1 MDRRRGL
8 KEKDIDYKEQGRRMS
23 TPAKTKLRVCYNG
36 CRKKM
41 GVVKRRIN
49 PWLRASNRPAAETAP
64 GGTTAPRPGPSS
76 DAELLDAYS
85 RAVTSVVDAIGPSV
99 VSIHT
104 GEGRRTS
111 EFEPTGAGS
120 GFVITPDGYILTNS
134 HVAARSREIRI
145 IFIDGQKRAAALVGH
160 DPSTDLAV
168 LRVTAT
174 GLPYATLIDSSGL
187 RVGQLVIAM
196 GNPLGFQS
204 TVSTGVVSSLGRAL
218 RSQDGRLIENVIQ
231 HTAPLNPG
239 NSGGPLLD
247 SKGRVIGINT
257 AIIAQAQGIGFS
269 LPASTAR
276 SVVPQLLAK
285 GRVERAFLG
294 VIGYRRR
301 IDRRL
306 VRFHELKKEFGVEIV
321 SLDPSGP
328 ARKAGLQT
336 GDLIVS
342 IHGIEVTSPDDLFR
356 FLSEWSVGRPVV
368 VTLLRRKSKFDLEVE
383 PAAAAS

>member
-1 MDRRRGL
+1 MRFDNRQ
-8 KEKDIDYKEQGRRMS
+8 DPFS
-23 TPAKTKLRVCYNG
+23 
-36 CRKKM
+36 
-41 GVVKRRIN
+41 
-49 PWLRASNRPAAETAP
+49 WLRAGNESAVETASAKTSP
-64 GGTTAPRPGPSS
+64 PCPEPPS

-85 RAVTSVVDAIGPSV
+85 RAVTSVVDSIGPAV

-104 GEGRRTS
+104 GEGRRPS
-111 EFEPTGAGS
+111 EFEPRGAGS

-134 HVAARSREIRI
+134 HVAASASEIQV
-145 IFIDGQKRAAALVGH
+145 IFIDGQKRGALLVGH

-168 LRVTAT
+168 LRVNAA
-174 GLPYATLIDSSGL
+174 GLPYATLIDSAGL

-204 TVSTGVVSSLGRAL
+204 TVSTGVLSSLGRAL
-218 RSQDGRLIENVIQ
+218 RSQDGRLIENIIQ

-247 SKGRVIGINT
+247 SRGRVIGINT

-269 LPASTAR
+269 IPASTAR

-285 GRVERAFLG
+285 GRVERGFLG
-294 VIGYRRR
+294 VIGYRRQL
-301 IDRRL
+301 DRRL
-306 VRFHELKKEFGVEIV
+306 VRFHQLNMEYGVEIV

-336 GDLIVS
+336 GDIIVS
-342 IHGIEVTSPDDLFR
+342 IHGREVTSPDDLFR
-356 FLSEWSVGRPVV
+356 FLSEWPVGHPVA

-383 PAAAAS
+383 PAAAS

>member
-1 MDRRRGL
+1 MRNDQRHQPL
-8 KEKDIDYKEQGRRMS
+8 SWLNAVNNAAVATDSANTSQPCPE
-23 TPAKTKLRVCYNG
+23 TP
-36 CRKKM
+36 
-41 GVVKRRIN
+41 
-49 PWLRASNRPAAETAP
+49 
-64 GGTTAPRPGPSS
+64 S
-76 DAELLDAYS
+76 DSDLLDAYS
-85 RAVTSVVDAIGPSV
+85 RAVTSVVETVGPAV
-99 VSIHT
+99 ISIHA
-104 GEGRRTS
+104 GEGRNTS

-134 HVAARSREIRI
+134 HVAASAREVRVM
-145 IFIDGQKRAAALVGH
+145 FIDGQKRDATLIGH

-168 LRVTAT
+168 LRVNAT
-174 GLPYATLIDSSGL
+174 GLPYATMIDSAGL

-204 TVSTGVVSSLGRAL
+204 TVSTGVISSLGRAL
-218 RSQDGRLIENVIQ
+218 RSQDGRLIENIIQ

-247 SKGRVIGINT
+247 SRGQVIGINT

-269 LPASTAR
+269 IPASTAR

-285 GRVERAFLG
+285 GRVERGFLG
-294 VIGYRRR
+294 VIGYRRQL
-301 IDRRL
+301 DRRL
-306 VRFHELKKEFGVEIV
+306 VRFHNLGNEYGAEIV

-336 GDLIVS
+336 GGIIVS
-342 IHGIEVTSPDDLFR
+342 IHGREVTSPDDLFR
-356 FLSEWSVGRPVV
+356 FLSEWPVGRPVV
-368 VTLLRRKSKFDLEVE
+368 ITLLRRKSKFDLEVE